1 MDRRIDVKIT
11 GEYVRKDN
19 KNAGVQGEG
28 NVTTLHIELSEDWS
42 GFSKRLIWRDA
53 TGENPVAILLYKN
66 VSDLGAEPL
75 IFDTLIPKEPL
86 AKDGW
91 CSFTVEGYL
100 EGEPNKI
107 SKSVTDRLR
116 VYPSDTG
123 DGASAPEE
131 PTPSQAQQL
140 QSEIDKILPQVEA
153 EIKKAVGSVSYGDLS
168 NLPSING
175 VTLQGNKTSED
186 LKIVSDKHYTH
197 TQRVASTAWTVKHN
211 LGKYPAVTVVDSAG
225 SEVMGD
231 TVYNDT
237 NSLTLNFASA
247 FSGTA
252 YCN

>member
-66 VSDLGAEPL
+66 VSDLEAEPL
-75 IFDTLIPKEPL
+75 IFETLIPKEPL

-123 DGASAPEE
+123 DGANAPEE

-140 QSEIDKILPQVEA
+140 QGEIDKILPQVKA
-153 EIKKAVGSVSYGDLS
+153 EIEKAVGSVSYGDLS
-168 NLPSING
+168 DLPAING
-175 VTLQGNKTSED
+175 VTLQGNQTSED
-186 LKIVSDKHYTH
+186 LQIAPDKHYTH
-197 TQRVASTAWTVKHN
+197 RQSSASAVWLISHGLNKF
-211 LGKYPAVTVVDSAG
+211 PAVTVVDSAG
-225 SEVMGD
+225 SIVIGNIQYLTAD
-231 TVYNDT
+231 TLQVT
-237 NSLTLNFASA
+237 FSSE